1 MSEEY
6 KSVIATKFQSKALET
21 CAKPY
26 KWKLRLIGDKNSVLF
41 ETNSEM
47 WREIKTER
55 VSVMKRKALV
65 KIGNDKN
72 CGLHPLEIT
81 FSQCLFTEQEL
92 EAIYVGS
99 HLENGIN
106 FCYSFSFLSLLI
118 II

>member
-6 KSVIATKFQSKALET
+6 KSVIATKFQSKALEASY
-21 CAKPY
+21 AKPY
-26 KWKLRLIGDKNSVLF
+26 KWKLRLIGDKNAVLF
-41 ETNSEM
+41 ETDSEL

-81 FSQCLFTEQEL
+81 FTQCLFTEQEL

-106 FCYSFSFLSLLI
+106 FC
-118 II
+118 